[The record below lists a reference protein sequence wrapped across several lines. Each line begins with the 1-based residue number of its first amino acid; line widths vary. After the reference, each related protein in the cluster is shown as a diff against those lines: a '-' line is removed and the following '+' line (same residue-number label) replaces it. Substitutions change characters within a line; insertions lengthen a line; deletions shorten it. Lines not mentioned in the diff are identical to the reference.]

1 MAASAARRAGEC
13 PTTKAANNMDFEAN
27 HPYLRLKFE
36 QPNTAGKPPGYL
48 KQIKVKCGVC
58 TRMGKEVA
66 YYQKESVENEARVQ
80 VGDPSLSHTVAR
92 TPILAFTPTM
102 ATIFPQGMKDAGKDK
117 YDIKKA
123 EEVLQE
129 RLVRT
134 PWQLSQLVTQN
145 NAHYSPRTSYNQT
158 LR

>member
-1 MAASAARRAGEC
+1 
-13 PTTKAANNMDFEAN
+13 
-27 HPYLRLKFE
+27 
-36 QPNTAGKPPGYL
+36 
-48 KQIKVKCGVC
+48 
-58 TRMGKEVA
+58 MGKEVA

-129 RLVRT
+129 RLVKFY
-134 PWQLSQLVTQN
+134 L
-145 NAHYSPRTSYNQT
+145 
-158 LR
+158 